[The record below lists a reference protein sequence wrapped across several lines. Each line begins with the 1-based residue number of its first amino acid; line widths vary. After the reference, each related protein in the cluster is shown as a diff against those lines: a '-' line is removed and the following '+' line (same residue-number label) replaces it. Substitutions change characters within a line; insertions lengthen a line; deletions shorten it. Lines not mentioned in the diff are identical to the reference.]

1 MKIVIPA
8 ILAILLAGCGG
19 GHSPRQT
26 EAASLPPVT
35 VQTVTVQSVDWPVT
49 YEAPGTVRARTSAVL
64 SSRVMGYIREIR
76 AEPGDRV
83 GAGQLLVTMVSKDL
97 EAAVR
102 QAEAAENE
110 ARSAIAEADN
120 GIASAR
126 AQLAL
131 AQSTFRR
138 MDTLHKQTSISDQ
151 EFDEA
156 QARLRTAQA
165 ALEMAQGK
173 RSQLEAKI
181 AQAKQGVASAGVMQ
195 SYSRIHAP
203 FAGRVIEKTAQPGQL
218 ATPGAPLL
226 TIEKAGGYRLEAP
239 VEESLLGT
247 IRVGQKAKVALD
259 AYTQTLDAR
268 VEEIV
273 PAVDAQSR
281 AFLVKAALPAAP
293 NLQSGLYGRLLI
305 ERSHRQSVVVPVE
318 AIRERGELQS
328 VFVAENGIART
339 RMLTVGSRRN
349 GNAEVL
355 SGLEAGERVVH
366 PVPANLADGM
376 KVEVR

>member
-1 MKIVIPA
+1 MKIIIPA
-8 ILAILLAGCGG
+8 LLAILLAGCGS
-19 GHSPRQT
+19 GHSPGQT
-26 EAASLPPVT
+26 EPASLPPVPVHT
-35 VQTVTVQSVDWPVT
+35 AAVKSVDWPVT
-49 YEAPGTVRARTSAVL
+49 YEAPGTVRARTTAVL

-83 GAGQLLVTMVSKDL
+83 AAGQLLVTIDSRDL
-97 EAAVR
+97 DAAVH
-102 QAEAAENE
+102 QAQAAETE

-131 AQSTFRR
+131 AASTFRR
-138 MDTLHKQTSISDQ
+138 METLHRQTSISDQ

-156 QARLRTAQA
+156 QARLTTAQA

-173 RSQLEAKI
+173 RAQLDARI

-203 FAGRVIEKTAQPGQL
+203 FAGRVIEKPGQPGQL
-218 ATPGAPLL
+218 AAPGAPLL
-226 TIEKAGGYRLEAP
+226 VVEQAGGYRLEAP

-247 IRVGQKAKVALD
+247 IRVGQKVKVALD
-259 AYTQTLDAR
+259 AYNQTLEAR
-268 VEEIV
+268 VEEVV

-281 AFLVKAALPAAP
+281 AFLVKASLPGAP
-293 NLQSGLYGRLLI
+293 NLQSGLFGRLLI
-305 ERSHRQSVVVPVE
+305 ERSHRQSAVVPVE
-318 AIRERGELQS
+318 ALRQRGELQY
-328 VFVAENGIART
+328 VFVAENGVART
-339 RMLTVGSRRN
+339 RMLTAGSRRD

-355 SGLEAGERVVH
+355 SGLTAGDRIIH
-366 PVPANLADGM
+366 PVPGNLSDGM